1 MPQPSI
7 PRPRVWRGLAV
18 GTLWMVVL
26 WGWMTGYWL
35 SGHVVSK
42 VARVTT
48 FTISRE

>member
-1 MPQPSI
+1 MLRPTMPQP
-7 PRPRVWRGLAV
+7 RLVRGLAA

-35 SGHVVSK
+35 FGHVVSK

-48 FTISRE
+48 FTISSE